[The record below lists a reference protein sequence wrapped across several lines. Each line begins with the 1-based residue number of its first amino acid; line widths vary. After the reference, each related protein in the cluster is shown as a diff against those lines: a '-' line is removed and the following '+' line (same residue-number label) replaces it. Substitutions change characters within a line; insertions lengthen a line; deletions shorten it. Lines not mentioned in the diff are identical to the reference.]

1 MLKTFTSL
9 VFILSLA
16 AISFAQT
23 APAAKPTP
31 TPEVIED
38 DGEVLK
44 IDSKLVVVPVS
55 VTDARGM
62 PVTGLKITDFRLLED
77 GKAQQLAEISPADE
91 VPLEIALLIDIS
103 SSIDPLFES
112 EKRAAAQFL
121 KDIMRPNDRASVFT
135 VGTRPFLYQPRDTAE
150 KAAERIAGIT
160 IRNAVGTDGKV
171 ISTSTAFYDS
181 VIMAADY
188 LRKNSPQASRRVIVL
203 ISDGEDTSSEV
214 MRNSTAK
221 EDLLLASKIGEL
233 TNKKR
238 AQIAIQSRTE
248 ARNKVKD
255 KILRSMQD
263 GDTVFYSINP
273 AGNSY
278 QLNIPSVFGQETMSI
293 FADQTGGS
301 AFLLKKETDLD
312 LIFRQLTSELRA
324 QYLLQYYTD
333 SPAGVGAFVPLQVSV
348 PGAAQPRIRARK
360 GYFVKK

>member
-1 MLKTFTSL
+1 
-9 VFILSLA
+9 
-16 AISFAQT
+16 
-23 APAAKPTP
+23 
-31 TPEVIED
+31 
-38 DGEVLK
+38 
-44 IDSKLVVVPVS
+44 
-55 VTDARGM
+55 
-62 PVTGLKITDFRLLED
+62 
-77 GKAQQLAEISPADE
+77 
-91 VPLEIALLIDIS
+91 
-103 SSIDPLFES
+103 
-112 EKRAAAQFL
+112 
-121 KDIMRPNDRASVFT
+121 
-135 VGTRPFLYQPRDTAE
+135 
-150 KAAERIAGIT
+150 
-160 IRNAVGTDGKV
+160 
-171 ISTSTAFYDS
+171 
-181 VIMAADY
+181 
-188 LRKNSPQASRRVIVL
+188 
-203 ISDGEDTSSEV
+203 